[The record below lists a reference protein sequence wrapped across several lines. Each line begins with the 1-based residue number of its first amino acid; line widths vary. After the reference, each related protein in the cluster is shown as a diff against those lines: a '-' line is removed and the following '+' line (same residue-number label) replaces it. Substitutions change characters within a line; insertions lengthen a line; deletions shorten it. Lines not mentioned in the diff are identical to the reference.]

1 MCDGGRGVKMFSN
14 EFVAY
19 FGKTTAVT
27 KAFRIHSLLIVYFT
41 SGVNRSVVSGKH

>member
-19 FGKTTAVT
+19 CDKTTAVI
-27 KAFRIHSLLIVYFT
+27 KDFRIYFLLIVYFT
-41 SGVNRSVVSGKH
+41 SGVNRSVVSGEN